1 MNRIYGSCTGLLACL
16 LLCTCAGQEP
26 LAPDGLI
33 RLGTRAGGYEGS
45 ATRASVNDL
54 AGLAAVGDKVGV
66 YGVVT
71 TRTDALYAP
80 LTSEWNGTPLMDNVR
95 TTGIDAATGM
105 LFWNVII
112 PIRWKRT
119 GG

>member
-54 AGLAAVGDKVGV
+54 AGLAAVGDK
-66 YGVVT
+66 
-71 TRTDALYAP
+71 ALAAVP
-80 LTSEWNGTPLMDNVR
+80 KEKRDCVR
-95 TTGIDAATGM
+95 AAI
-105 LFWNVII
+105 LKQVLILQV
-112 PIRWKRT
+112 
-119 GG
+119 